1 MNNKVNSSCDPL
13 RWYTHCLPDDMP
25 RESVAGGIA
34 IIVDVLRASTTIVT
48 ALEAGAAFVKPV
60 VKVAEARRLR
70 SISGETCLLGGE
82 RRGVRIAGFDL
93 GNSPAEYCR
102 AAVEGRGIV
111 MTTTNGTL
119 AIERS
124 LAAKV
129 VLVGSFL
136 NRNAV
141 AKEAVLLASA
151 LDIHVIHLVCAGT
164 NGQET
169 EEDFLGA
176 GSIVHAGVSESS
188 RNHVLDSVS
197 EKALAG
203 FSRAVNKSSEPQS
216 QLVESFRQSQGGK
229 NLITLGM
236 ESDLVLA
243 AALDRCSLVPRLC
256 PKSGQ
261 LMSFD
266 AV

>member
-1 MNNKVNSSCDPL
+1 M
-13 RWYTHCLPDDMP
+13 
-25 RESVAGGIA
+25 
-34 IIVDVLRASTTIVT
+34 
-48 ALEAGAAFVKPV
+48 
-60 VKVAEARRLR
+60 
-70 SISGETCLLGGE
+70 
-82 RRGVRIAGFDL
+82 
-93 GNSPAEYCR
+93 
-102 AAVEGRGIV
+102 
-111 MTTTNGTL
+111 
-119 AIERS
+119 
-124 LAAKV
+124 
-129 VLVGSFL
+129 
-136 NRNAV
+136 
-141 AKEAVLLASA
+141 
-151 LDIHVIHLVCAGT
+151 IHLVCAGT